1 MAIDKGT
8 EIEAVSWI
16 FGSIASLA
24 VVLRLYTRIW
34 LTQKAGWDDGF
45 IIVSLTN
52 ALVCSGLVQV
62 GIRYGLGKHL
72 RDIAD
77 REARIQ
83 AFKYTVIAPNFSVIS
98 TTTGK
103 ISVVIFLLRL
113 MGQAATPSKRWFLYV
128 LTIVSIIWNTLA
140 IVAIIGFCRP
150 AEKIWRPETP
160 GECFSLG
167 FQLVLGISQ
176 AAFNAFA
183 DLALAIF
190 PIAVFWHVRL
200 PLKIKIGVLAV
211 MGAGI
216 WVMGRNHC
224 VVYVRFTIVLLDW
237 RLIYS
242 DHGSNRIEMYLIII
256 CATLP
261 TLRQSYTALVHR
273 TRRSTSGYELSGPS
287 LKLKPIHFVRRM
299 PDQSLFDTH
308 IDAPKAQDGTSS
320 QENILRAE
328 EAHRSYIVKTT
339 EFHLHE
345 HGRG

>member
-1 MAIDKGT
+1 MPIDKGT
-8 EIEAVSWI
+8 EIEVVSWI

-24 VVLRLYTRIW
+24 LVLRLYTRIW

-45 IIVSLTN
+45 IIVCLTN

-62 GIRYGLGKHL
+62 GIKYGLGKHL
-72 RDIAD
+72 TDIAD
-77 REARIQ
+77 EEARIQ
-83 AFKYTVIAPNFSVIS
+83 AFKYTVIAPKFSVIS

-113 MGQAATPSKRWFLYV
+113 MGQAATPSKRWFLYA
-128 LTIVSIIWNTLA
+128 LTIVSIIWDTLA

-150 AEKIWRPETP
+150 AEQIWRPETP
-160 GECFSLG
+160 GKCFSLG
-167 FQLVLGISQ
+167 FQLVLGFSQ

-200 PLKIKIGVLAV
+200 PLKIKFGVLAV

-216 WVMGRNHC
+216 WVLGRYYC
-224 VVYVRFTIVLLDW
+224 VVYVSFTIVPLDW
-237 RLIYS
+237 RSLM
-242 DHGSNRIEMYLIII
+242 SNHMYLIII

-287 LKLKPIHFVRRM
+287 LKLKPIPFVRRM
-299 PDQSLFDTH
+299 PDQSLFETH
-308 IDAPKAQDGTSS
+308 IDASKAQDGTSS
-320 QENILRAE
+320 QEHILRVE
-328 EAHRSYIVKTT
+328 EAHRSYIVKTM
-339 EFHLHE
+339 EFRFHE
-345 HGRG
+345 HGRH

>member
-1 MAIDKGT
+1 MTIDKGT
-8 EIEAVSWI
+8 EIEVISWI
-16 FGSIASLA
+16 SGSIASLA

-34 LTQKAGWDDGF
+34 LTQKAGWDDGC
-45 IIVSLTN
+45 IIVSLAN
-52 ALVCSGLVQV
+52 ALVCSSLVQV
-62 GIRYGLGKHL
+62 GIKYGLGKHL
-72 RDIAD
+72 TDIAD
-77 REARIQ
+77 EEARIQ

-113 MGQAATPSKRWFLYV
+113 MGQAATPSKRWFLYA

-160 GECFSLG
+160 GNCFSLG

-200 PLKIKIGVLAV
+200 PLKIKLGVLAV

-216 WVMGRNHC
+216 WVLGRNYC
-224 VVYVRFTIVLLDW
+224 VVYVSFTIVPLD
-237 RLIYS
+237 LCPLM
-242 DHGSNRIEMYLIII
+242 SNHMYLIII

-287 LKLKPIHFVRRM
+287 LKLKPIPFVRRM
-299 PDQSLFDTH
+299 PDQSLFETH
-308 IDAPKAQDGTSS
+308 IDASKEQDGTSS

-339 EFHLHE
+339 EFRLHG
-345 HGRG
+345 HGRN

>member
-1 MAIDKGT
+1 MNINKAT
-8 EIEAVSWI
+8 EIEVVSWI

-45 IIVSLTN
+45 IIVSLAN
-52 ALVCSGLVQV
+52 ALVCSSLVQV
-62 GIRYGLGKHL
+62 GIKYGLGKHL
-72 RDIAD
+72 TDIAD
-77 REARIQ
+77 EEARIQ

-113 MGQAATPSKRWFLYV
+113 MGQAATPSKRWFLYA

-160 GECFSLG
+160 GKCFSLG
-167 FQLVLGISQ
+167 FQLVLGLSQ

-200 PLKIKIGVLAV
+200 PLKIKLGVLAV

-216 WVMGRNHC
+216 WVLGRNYC
-224 VVYVRFTIVLLDW
+224 VVYVSMIQHCSLPCRKCSRTVQ
-237 RLIYS
+237 
-242 DHGSNRIEMYLIII
+242 MYLIII

-287 LKLKPIHFVRRM
+287 LKLKPIPFVRRM
-299 PDQSLFDTH
+299 PDQSLFETH
-308 IDAPKAQDGTSS
+308 IDASKEQDGTSS

-339 EFHLHE
+339 EFRLHE
-345 HGRG
+345 HGRN

>member
-1 MAIDKGT
+1 MNINKAT
-8 EIEAVSWI
+8 EIEVVSWI

-45 IIVSLTN
+45 ILVSLAN
-52 ALVCSGLVQV
+52 ALVCSSLVQV
-62 GIRYGLGKHL
+62 GIKYGLGKHL
-72 RDIAD
+72 TDIAD
-77 REARIQ
+77 EEARIQ

-113 MGQAATPSKRWFLYV
+113 MGQAATPSKRWFLYA

-150 AEKIWRPETP
+150 AERIWRPETP
-160 GECFSLG
+160 GKCFSLG

-200 PLKIKIGVLAV
+200 PLKIKLGVLAV

-216 WVMGRNHC
+216 W
-224 VVYVRFTIVLLDW
+224 
-237 RLIYS
+237 
-242 DHGSNRIEMYLIII
+242 IEMYLIII

-287 LKLKPIHFVRRM
+287 LKLKPIPFVRRM
-299 PDQSLFDTH
+299 PDQSLFETH
-308 IDAPKAQDGTSS
+308 IDASKEQDGTSS

-339 EFHLHE
+339 EFRLHE
-345 HGRG
+345 HGRN

>member
-45 IIVSLTN
+45 IIVSLAN
-52 ALVCSGLVQV
+52 ALVCSGLVQI

-77 REARIQ
+77 REARVQ
-83 AFKYTVIAPNFSVIS
+83 AFKYTVIAPNFSVI
-98 TTTGK
+98 
-103 ISVVIFLLRL
+103 I
-113 MGQAATPSKRWFLYV
+113 
-128 LTIVSIIWNTLA
+128 SIIWNTLA

-216 WVMGRNHC
+216 CAAAATLVKA
-224 VVYVRFTIVLLDW
+224 ILLKS
-237 RLIYS
+237 LPAHS
-242 DHGSNRIEMYLIII
+242 DITWSWAEITVWYTIEMYLIII
-256 CATLP
+256 CAALP

-287 LKLKPIHFVRRM
+287 LKLEAH
-299 PDQSLFDTH
+299 SLY
-308 IDAPKAQDGTSS
+308 APKAQDGTSS

-345 HGRG
+345 HGRS